1 MKNLFSFAAI
11 VAAMFTLFACGGGS
25 GNNGDNVVSPAD
37 PSVIGKLKDY
47 IQVVKVTPL
56 SLTCDEST
64 KYDLVT
70 NAESISNFYYAGGTI
85 TVKCNKEI
93 PEGEPLVGCV
103 ILLDANG
110 APIYDGKIKGVPFT
124 EAYVRFSRE
133 DIKPGEE
140 KTINYKLC
148 LQEAHDETKGLI
160 TGEYTTSRIIGPV
173 KFVQIAGE

>member
-25 GNNGDNVVSPAD
+25 GNNVVSPAD

-70 NAESISNFYYAGGTI
+70 DSQSISKFYYAGGAI

-93 PEGEPLVGCV
+93 PEGDPLVGCV

-110 APIYDGKIKGVPFT
+110 APIYDGKVKGVPFSR
-124 EAYVRFSRE
+124 AYVRFSRE

-148 LQEAHDETKGLI
+148 LQEAHGEIKGVI
-160 TGEYTTSRIIGPV
+160 TGEYTTSQIIGPV
-173 KFVQIAGE
+173 KFVQIADKK